1 MLMEIEE
8 EVEIYKYIA
17 KDLEF
22 KSEVN
27 DNFLNGLRSG
37 MSELYTYFKSQL
49 QKIGSC
55 QNFKVSVMYD

>member
-1 MLMEIEE
+1 MPFIKGLILMEIEE

-37 MSELYTYFKSQL
+37 MSELYTYFKS
-49 QKIGSC
+49 
-55 QNFKVSVMYD
+55 

>member
-1 MLMEIEE
+1 MPFIKGIILNEIDD

-27 DNFLNGLRSG
+27 ENFLNGLRSG

-49 QKIGSC
+49 RKLGDC
-55 QNFKVSVMYD
+55 QNF